1 MDLICPLL
9 QIYSL
14 ILIARILMSYVRIER
29 DSSLAGVNSVL
40 FSLTEPVLAP
50 LRNAIPPVRMGAAAI
65 DLSPIIVFVII
76 RIIC

>member
-1 MDLICPLL
+1 
-9 QIYSL
+9 
-14 ILIARILMSYVRIER
+14 MSYVRIEPG
-29 DSSLAGVNSVL
+29 SSLAGVHSVL

-76 RIIC
+76 SIIC

>member
-14 ILIARILMSYVRIER
+14 ILIARILMSYVRIDR

-76 RIIC
+76 SIIC

>member
-14 ILIARILMSYVRIER
+14 ILIARILMSYVRIDR

-65 DLSPIIVFVII
+65 DLSPIIVFVVIS
-76 RIIC
+76 IIC

>member
-76 RIIC
+76 SIIC